1 MIVDIVLSFLGI
13 IYYVFYLKIDREYL
27 WFVDVLKIIFNY
39 VVFIV
44 LVVEFNLGRCL
55 YVCE

>member
-27 WFVDVLKIIFNY
+27 WFVDVLKIIFNF